1 MDNCYT
7 VVEVEGLF
15 DFAMAL
21 FWFDFPQVGKG
32 SYGAMKLNYFDS
44 YLNIY
49 GIYNWLAAKNNH

>member
-44 YLNIY
+44 YLNTYVSII
-49 GIYNWLAAKNNH
+49 G